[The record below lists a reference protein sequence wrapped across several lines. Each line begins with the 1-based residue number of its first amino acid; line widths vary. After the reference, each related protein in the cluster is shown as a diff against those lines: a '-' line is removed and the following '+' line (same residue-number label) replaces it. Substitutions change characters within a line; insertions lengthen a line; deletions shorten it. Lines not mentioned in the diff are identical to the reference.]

1 MSSGSEDEGSRT
13 PSDYDPEGEP
23 DLSPKR
29 PPVPIA
35 SKPPPPTSTR
45 AKKPTIPRTTVAG
58 SSSRAVVPPSP
69 SGSVNGAAAAAAQA
83 QAQAFHQA
91 GYMMPA
97 MGPGGIPIMVPGQP
111 GAMGNERAH
120 LYTLLRQL
128 PMGAPGAGPG
138 GLPFPFPM

>member
-29 PPVPIA
+29 PA
-35 SKPPPPTSTR
+35 AAMANKPSSPKESRTKKPPTSR
-45 AKKPTIPRTTVAG
+45 AKAG
-58 SSSRAVVPPSP
+58 TSRMAAPLSPP
-69 SGSVNGAAAAAAQA
+69 GNINGAAAQA
-83 QAQAFHQA
+83 QTQAFHQA
-91 GYMMPA
+91 GYVMPA
-97 MGPGGIPIMVPGQP
+97 VGPGGIPIMVPGQP
-111 GAMGNERAH
+111 GAIGNERAQ

-128 PMGAPGAGPG
+128 PIATPQAAGAG

>member
-29 PPVPIA
+29 PPATTA
-35 SKPPPPTSTR
+35 SKPPVSNNNR
-45 AKKPTIPRTTVAG
+45 AKKATVPRAKAG
-58 SSSRAVVPPSP
+58 SSRTIVPPSP
-69 SGSVNGAAAAAAQA
+69 SGSVNGTAAAAAQA

-91 GYMMPA
+91 GYMVPA

-111 GAMGNERAH
+111 GAMGNERTQ

-128 PMGAPGAGPG
+128 PMAPQGAGSG
-138 GLPFPFPM
+138 ALPFPFPM

>member
-29 PPVPIA
+29 PPVPIP
-35 SKPPPPTSTR
+35 SKPPQLASSR
-45 AKKPTIPRTTVAG
+45 AKKAPRTKIAG
-58 SSSRAVVPPSP
+58 SSSRAAVPPSP
-69 SGSVNGAAAAAAQA
+69 SGSVNGSAAAQA

-97 MGPGGIPIMVPGQP
+97 MGPGGIPIMMPPG
-111 GAMGNERAH
+111 GMGNERAQ

-128 PMGAPGAGPG
+128 PMGAQGPG
-138 GLPFPFPM
+138 PAGLPFPFPM